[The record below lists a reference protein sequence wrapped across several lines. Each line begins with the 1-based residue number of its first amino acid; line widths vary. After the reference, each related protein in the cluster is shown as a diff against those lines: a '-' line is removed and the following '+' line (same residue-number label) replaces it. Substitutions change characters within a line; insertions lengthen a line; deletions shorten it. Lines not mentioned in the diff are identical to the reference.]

1 MRGGRGERTQEGS
14 WGHGSPLGEPS
25 PSSDTHA
32 PTTKGSRPH
41 KPPVHEQTAST
52 TCSGPSSMR
61 AHGHTCGW
69 RAGADTIGT
78 VQAPQEGAK
87 PEEKKKTATDH
98 GSPIPV
104 TPGHQHA
111 PACMP
116 CEACKIF
123 KSCVLLPSP
132 ACRGH
137 IRGLAD
143 PARNPPPH
151 TAGPAECA
159 ASLRFTLKKTWLPT
173 RPPLFSSCSRC
184 LVGGF
189 TWGLFVRF
197 QDIEMGTMPSRGPP
211 GSARTTRVSLPVCGH
226 QSTPGFPGCCKP
238 QKPAVAT
245 SRCG

>member
-1 MRGGRGERTQEGS
+1 MVTRAGSVPERTQS
-14 WGHGSPLGEPS
+14 ARW
-25 PSSDTHA
+25 
-32 PTTKGSRPH
+32 
-41 KPPVHEQTAST
+41 
-52 TCSGPSSMR
+52 
-61 AHGHTCGW
+61 
-69 RAGADTIGT
+69 
-78 VQAPQEGAK
+78 QAPQEGAK
-87 PEEKKKTATDH
+87 PEKTKKNSHDH

-132 ACRGH
+132 ACRAH
-137 IRGLAD
+137 PR
-143 PARNPPPH
+143 
-151 TAGPAECA
+151 AGRPCA
-159 ASLRFTLKKTWLPT
+159 QTTTSNGWACRMCSFASFHPGTWLPT
-173 RPPLFSSCSRC
+173 RPPLFSSSSRC

-238 QKPAVAT
+238 ANGCRHLVRRLMSPHPPPPPPADHLHT
-245 SRCG
+245 HSD